1 MGGICIYVLQW
12 AQGASVRR
20 RADGGEMK
28 IAFAKRWSGMPG
40 GLRDALCCAVLISA
54 VVVGGAAWARPQT
67 TAAAPQTN
75 DQGSRQ
81 ANQQT
86 SQGAAQAQESQPQT
100 KTEQGS
106 TPKISMDVK
115 TVSVPVTVRDKH
127 GKIIANLTKEDFSV
141 DEDGRPETV
150 NYFARENDLPLR
162 LGLLVDTSL
171 SQRRVLEEERS
182 ASYSFLD
189 HLLREN
195 KDLAFVIHFDREV
208 ELLEDF
214 TGSRPKLQAALQS
227 LQTPQMDA
235 NSGGGGGQSGGG
247 GQGGGGQGGGI
258 GGGGI
263 GGGGMGGG
271 RRRGGGGGGNSGHRG
286 GGTLLYDAVYL
297 AGNDLMSKQ
306 QGRKALI
313 ILSDGV
319 DHGSKVGITTAIETA
334 QRADTVVYSILFK
347 DSEGFADRSISMGP
361 FGTGRRGGGRG
372 PQEERVDGKKIL
384 EQISKETGGRM
395 FEVSKKET
403 VEKIYAQIEEEL
415 RNQYSLGYTPD
426 KNTGPGYHKLH
437 VTTKQ
442 KELVVQARD
451 GYYSA
456 Q

>member
-1 MGGICIYVLQW
+1 
-12 AQGASVRR
+12 
-20 RADGGEMK
+20 MK
-28 IAFAKRWSGMPG
+28 IAFVKRWSGMRVG
-40 GLRDALCCAVLISA
+40 MREQLCCGVL
-54 VVVGGAAWARPQT
+54 VLAALVAGVAQARQQT
-67 TAAAPQTN
+67 KAEAQ
-75 DQGSRQ
+75 Q
-81 ANQQT
+81 AGQPASQQT
-86 SQGAAQAQESQPQT
+86 SQQGAQNQEAQPQT
-100 KTEQGS
+100 KTEQGG
-106 TPKISMDVK
+106 TPKISVDVK

-127 GKIIANLTKEDFSV
+127 GKIISNLTKEDFAV
-141 DEDGRPETV
+141 DEDGRPQTV

-247 GQGGGGQGGGI
+247 GQGGGIGGGGI

-263 GGGGMGGG
+263 GG
-271 RRRGGGGGGNSGHRG
+271 RRGGGGSGGGGGRGSGHAG

-297 AGNDLMSKQ
+297 AGDDLMGKQ

-347 DSEGFADRSISMGP
+347 DSEGFGDRGGISMGP

-384 EQISKETGGRM
+384 EQISKETGGRL

-451 GYYSA
+451 GYYSG